1 MSMKRFGQFTLAVA
15 IAGLA
20 VGASAQE
27 RKLIPPI
34 RGEAA
39 LEITKPN
46 TKLSGTE
53 VVTVI
58 VARNPATSGAIAG
71 LKVEE
76 QWYDKKRNPVTGD
89 TYRHPRPLRAGEV
102 VTITLRS
109 PRNQA
114 MDTNTYQFSHAN
126 GTIKVS
132 TVPKI
137 EVPPATAPK

>member
-1 MSMKRFGQFTLAVA
+1 MKRFGQFTMAVL
-15 IAGLA
+15 IAGLVA
-20 VGASAQE
+20 GAAAQE

-39 LEITKPN
+39 LDITKPN
-46 TKLSGTE
+46 TKIQGNQ

-58 VARNPATSGAIAG
+58 IARNPATSGAIAG

-109 PRNQA
+109 PRNPN
-114 MDTNTYQFSHAN
+114 MDTNQYQFSHAN
-126 GTIKVS
+126 GSIKTNIVAKID
-132 TVPKI
+132 VPKT
-137 EVPPATAPK
+137 EDGPK

>member
-1 MSMKRFGQFTLAVA
+1 MKRFGQFTLAVA
-15 IAGLA
+15 IAGLVA
-20 VGASAQE
+20 GASAQE

-34 RGEAA
+34 RGEAV

-102 VTITLRS
+102 VTITLRA
-109 PRNQA
+109 PRNPQ
-114 MDTNTYQFSHAN
+114 MDTNQYQFSHAN
-126 GTIKVS
+126 GTIKVT

-137 EVPPATAPK
+137 EVPPATPPK

>member
-1 MSMKRFGQFTLAVA
+1 MKRFGQFTLAVA
-15 IAGLA
+15 VLGLVAG
-20 VGASAQE
+20 VSAQE

-34 RGEAA
+34 RGEAV

-76 QWYDKKRNPVTGD
+76 QWYDRKRNPVTGD

-109 PRNQA
+109 PRNPA
-114 MDTNTYQFSHAN
+114 MDTNQYQFSHAN
-126 GTIKVS
+126 GTIKVN

-137 EVPPATAPK
+137 EVPPGTAK